1 MTGLEAEVCIGGHIE
16 ARRWRIGPR
25 LAYAPCNKIGSIQGE
40 FIQPM
45 TTGVVVRRARGA
57 RVGLLAAAIVAG
69 VCAGVVPVDAGRLP
83 SRVRSQLLLRIGDAA
98 PIQARVPESFG
109 GTLGYLP
116 DGRVTFVAG
125 SDELL
130 GVVEGGKARTLLHIG
145 QTVEGCG
152 ALRGILYHA
161 AGLDGTIAAFV
172 YCNEGL
178 AILRVDASSGAASVA
193 VMSEQYV
200 PGADPSSILSNVSGT
215 AVDGAG
221 GIIAR
226 RDNGLDFHEIVRQ
239 SPGREPEVLIKTGDP
254 LGGGTLARLRREPS
268 VEPSGTVAFA
278 ALTSLGDEV
287 IAVLPPGGSPRVLL
301 SVPSQDPSNWYAPPF
316 SLAPPAINAAGV
328 VGVLSGDS
336 THASVLRIDAGGN
349 VSGVHAGD
357 PAPGGGTFEDLN
369 WVYPAVDA
377 DGGVIFGAQLAGGAS
392 GLYRFD
398 GATVAEVASSGSGGF
413 VSVGDWS
420 LTPLPCPDGALRF
433 VAGDELG
440 YAVFALRN
448 GTPTVE
454 VRAGDEME
462 EPARFI
468 KFATGGDHLSS
479 GPSMASDGAIVF
491 DAWTTGRRRSL
502 FLRQP
507 DGTLL
512 PVAID
517 GEPGPAGGRFLGDV
531 FEFHSV
537 APGGRVA
544 FIGEA
549 APDGPFY
556 PRRELYAGRVGQLQR
571 LLGEGDSLP
580 WWAAPIESLQ
590 PPSAIS
596 AGGTIVV
603 PVTMTD
609 GWTFLVAWDGTR
621 WLRLAATGDALPD
634 GGIIS
639 KIEAGAPDA
648 PLAPQL
654 GDDGSIVFGVT
665 TIDGA
670 AALYRMNLDRGLD
683 SAARLVGHGDP
694 VPGGTLTPFVPQ
706 AFSAD
711 HDGRLAFQ
719 AAPSGDPY
727 PGTYVLVPGG
737 AATRLLV
744 PDPPLTPPPPPPGF
758 ERPPR
763 VALPRLAMVAG
774 GGVVYEETHYGPKLV
789 LAMPRPS
796 RRGFEQTILIGP
808 NSPSPDGGF
817 FARGGFGIGPG
828 FGGRP
833 GDPNRPAP
841 SPMRLGSD
849 GSSRI
854 VAVEPTSVN
863 AEILVLFDLGLE
875 RRPLRRN

>member
-1 MTGLEAEVCIGGHIE
+1 
-16 ARRWRIGPR
+16 
-25 LAYAPCNKIGSIQGE
+25 
-40 FIQPM
+40 M
-45 TTGVVVRRARGA
+45 TTGVVVRRTRGA
-57 RVGLLAAAIVAG
+57 LVGLLAAAIVTG
-69 VCAGVVPVDAGRLP
+69 VCASVVPVDAGP
-83 SRVRSQLLLRIGDAA
+83 VRSKVRSHLLLRTGDAA

-109 GTLGYLP
+109 GMLGYLP

-130 GVVEGGKARTLLHIG
+130 GVVEGGKARTLLRIG

-152 ALRGILYHA
+152 AIRGILYHA
-161 AGLDGTIAAFV
+161 VGLDGTIAAFID
-172 YCNEGL
+172 CNEGL
-178 AILRVDASSGAASVA
+178 AILRVDASSGAAS
-193 VMSEQYV
+193 MSLMNESYV
-200 PGADPSSILSNVSGT
+200 PGADPSSILYNLWGT
-215 AVDGAG
+215 AVDGTG

-239 SPGREPEVLIKTGDP
+239 SSGREPEILIKTGDP

-278 ALTSLGDEV
+278 ALTSLGNEV

-301 SVPSQDPSNWYAPPF
+301 SVPSQDPGNWYAPPF

-336 THASVLRIDAGGN
+336 THISVLRIDAEGN

-357 PAPGGGTFEDLN
+357 SAPGGRTFQELN

-377 DGGVIFGAQLAGGAS
+377 DGGVIFGARIAGGGS

-398 GATVAEVASSGSGGF
+398 GTTVAEVASEGGSGGF
-413 VSVGDWS
+413 LSVGEWS
-420 LTPLPCPDGALRF
+420 ITPLPCSDGALRF
-433 VAGDELG
+433 VATDDLG
-440 YAVFALRN
+440 NAIFALRN
-448 GTPTVE
+448 RTPTVE
-454 VRAGDEME
+454 LRAGDEME
-462 EPARFI
+462 EAARFI
-468 KFATGGDHLSS
+468 KFATSGDHLSS
-479 GPSMASDGAIVF
+479 GPSMASDGEIVF
-491 DAWTTGRRRSL
+491 DASTTGHGRSL

-507 DGTLL
+507 DGGLL

-517 GEPGPAGGRFLGDV
+517 GEPGPDGGRFLGNF

-537 APGGRVA
+537 ALGGRVA
-544 FIGEA
+544 FIGVA
-549 APDGPFY
+549 APDGPHDL
-556 PRRELYAGRVGQLQR
+556 RRELYAGRVGQMQR
-571 LLGEGDSLP
+571 LLSEGDTLP
-580 WWAAPIESLQ
+580 WSAASIESLQ
-590 PPSAIS
+590 PPSGIS
-596 AGGTIVV
+596 AGGTIVI
-603 PVTMTD
+603 PATMTD
-609 GWTFLVAWDGTR
+609 GWTFLLAWDGTR
-621 WLRLAATGDALPD
+621 WLKLAATGDTLPD
-634 GGIIS
+634 GEIIS

-654 GDDGSIVFGVT
+654 GDDGSLVFGVT
-665 TIDGA
+665 TVYGA
-670 AALYRMNLDRGLD
+670 SALYRMNLDKGPD
-683 SAARLVGHGDP
+683 SAVRLVGLGDP
-694 VPGGTLTPFVPQ
+694 VPGGTLTPFVPR

-711 HDGRLAFQ
+711 RDGRLAFQ
-719 AAPSGDPY
+719 ATPSGDTHPS
-727 PGTYVLVPGG
+727 TYVLAPGR

-744 PDPPLTPPPPPPGF
+744 PDPPLPPLPLGY

-789 LAMPRPS
+789 LATPRPS

-808 NSPSPDGGF
+808 NTPSPDGGF
-817 FARGGFGIGPG
+817 FGRGYFIGPG
-828 FGGRP
+828 FGGGGVP
-833 GDPNRPAP
+833 VNPDRPAP

-854 VAVEPTSVN
+854 VAVEPTSMN

-875 RRPLRRN
+875 RRSPRRN

>member
-1 MTGLEAEVCIGGHIE
+1 
-16 ARRWRIGPR
+16 
-25 LAYAPCNKIGSIQGE
+25 
-40 FIQPM
+40 M
-45 TTGVVVRRARGA
+45 TTGVVVRRPRGA

-69 VCAGVVPVDAGRLP
+69 VCASLVPVDAGPLP
-83 SRVRSQLLLRIGDAA
+83 SRVRSQLLLRTGDAA
-98 PIQARVPESFG
+98 PIQARVPESFE

-116 DGRVTFVAG
+116 DGRVAFAAG

-130 GVVEGGKARTLLHIG
+130 GVVDGGKARTLLHIG
-145 QTVEGCG
+145 QTVKDCG
-152 ALRGILYHA
+152 AIRGILYHA
-161 AGLDGTIAAFV
+161 VGLDGTIAAFV

-178 AILRVDASSGAASVA
+178 AILRVDAASGAASVA
-193 VMSEQYV
+193 VMSERYV
-200 PGADPSSILSNVSGT
+200 PGADPASILYNVSGT
-215 AVDGAG
+215 AVDGTG
-221 GIIAR
+221 RIITR

-239 SPGREPEVLIKTGDP
+239 SSGREPEVLIKTGDP

-278 ALTSLGDEV
+278 ALTSLGNEV
-287 IAVLPPGGSPRVLL
+287 VAVLPPGGSPRVLL
-301 SVPSQDPSNWYAPPF
+301 SVPSQDPGNWYAPPF

-336 THASVLRIDAGGN
+336 THISVLRIDAEGI

-357 PAPGGGTFEDLN
+357 SAPGGRTFQEIN

-377 DGGVIFGAQLAGGAS
+377 DGGVIFGALLAGGGN

-398 GATVAEVASSGSGGF
+398 GTTVAEVASGGGSGGF
-413 VSVGDWS
+413 LSVGDWS

-433 VAGDELG
+433 VAADDLG
-440 YAVFALRN
+440 NAVFALRN

-454 VRAGDEME
+454 LRAGDEME

-468 KFATGGDHLSS
+468 KFATWGDHLSS

-491 DAWTTGRRRSL
+491 DASTTGHGRSL

-517 GEPGPAGGRFLGDV
+517 GEPGPAGGRFLGDF

-549 APDGPFY
+549 APDGPY
-556 PRRELYAGRVGQLQR
+556 DSRRDLYAGRVGQLQR
-571 LLGEGDSLP
+571 LLSEGDSLP
-580 WWAAPIESLQ
+580 WSAASIESLQ
-590 PPSAIS
+590 PPSGIS

-609 GWTFLVAWDGTR
+609 GWTFLIAWDGTR
-621 WLRLAATGDALPD
+621 WLKLAATGDTLPD
-634 GGIIS
+634 GEIIS
-639 KIEAGAPDA
+639 KIEMGAPEA

-654 GDDGSIVFGVT
+654 GDDGSIVVGVT
-665 TIDGA
+665 TVYGA
-670 AALYRMNLDRGLD
+670 SSLYRMNLDRGLG
-683 SAARLVGHGDP
+683 SAVRLVGHGDP
-694 VPGGTLTPFVPQ
+694 VPGGTLTPFVPR

-719 AAPSGDPY
+719 AAPSGDTNPS
-727 PGTYVLVPGG
+727 TYVLAPGR

-744 PDPPLTPPPPPPGF
+744 PDSPLPPPPLGY
-758 ERPPR
+758 EWPPR

-774 GGVVYEETHYGPKLV
+774 GGVVYEETHLGPKLV

-808 NSPSPDGGF
+808 STPSPDGGF
-817 FARGGFGIGPG
+817 FEQGYFGIGPG

-833 GDPNRPAP
+833 GNPNRPTP

-854 VAVEPTSVN
+854 VAVEPTSIN

-875 RRPLRRN
+875 RRPPRRN